1 MIFMCIGDT
10 LCMLC
15 TVVMH
20 ATPNSLKVA
29 DLHKITRDTN
39 RRLPTHVSH
48 HLRTQYKSYANE
60 REIFGKG
67 EVDGAEVAL
76 VIL

>member
-29 DLHKITRDTN
+29 DLHKIIRDTN
-39 RRLPTHVSH
+39 RRPPTHVSH

-60 REIFGKG
+60 REIFVKG
-67 EVDGAEVAL
+67 EVGAEVAL